1 MQGCGKQPVLKI
13 RGTKQMITV
22 PVYNMIILP
31 HISLTFKKDFFDD
44 ASPSEIHEG
53 DEILFIFQKEARKK
67 ENLTKDD
74 FFPIGLTGRV
84 ESVDSDGDV
93 TVETLSRMDLGE
105 VQIGGDDLYAPSVLR
120 PDEEDVPSEEQNKRL
135 SLMKSR
141 LFEFLKKFPWGL
153 MARQYVNHWKTLE
166 EAATA
171 LSSYLNLTP
180 EQRFHFLE
188 PDRESERLDLIEK
201 AIYGFIAE
209 TDVTSEA
216 EDAAK
221 KTNEKLYREDALRKQ
236 IDFLQKQLDEM
247 HPENVSDVTRFQQ
260 KIEKSGMNEIAR
272 READKVLQRMK
283 QEGKDGHEYGMLYD
297 YLDFVTSLDW
307 KKARPKKIDLKKA
320 QDILDSEHYGLK
332 KVKNRVIQQLAVM
345 SLNKKQSGSILLFVG
360 APGTGKTSIGQ
371 SIAKALGRKYVRI
384 SLGGVRDE
392 ADIRG
397 HRRTY
402 IGAMPGRIMNALKT
416 AGTSN
421 PVIVLDEVDK
431 LSRDYNGDPAS
442 ALLEVL
448 DPEQNF
454 SFTDHYMNA
463 PYDLSDVLFV
473 CTANTTDTIPEPLLN
488 RMEVIQFPGYTAAQK
503 FQIARRHLLPRA
515 MKATGIT
522 SDRLEVTDDAIREII
537 SGYTMESGVRGLK
550 KQLDTLCR
558 YAAVKVVE
566 SGLKDSGKGSSTAL
580 SLSQDKAAGK
590 ASETAE
596 KVPAKDAAA
605 GKADQTPALVVVDAK
620 DLRQYLDQHPIHHD
634 SILEEK
640 KPGIVT
646 GLAWTAAGG
655 EILFI
660 ETLFTKGHGK
670 VIVTGQLGDVT
681 KESVQIAISLVK
693 AMYPDKAE
701 LFEKNDLHIHVPEG
715 AIPKDGPSAGI
726 TLTTALASLVTGREV
741 SPEWA
746 MTGEVSLRGGVMPI
760 GGLPEKLM
768 AAQRAGIRRVFVP
781 YENVEDL
788 DEVADEVKKS
798 LEIFPVKKVRDV
810 LDKLG
815 LEPSKEE
822 MAGKASASGK
832 KGSSKKKTDKDD
844 KGAAGKDPF
853 GNLRAFWGEEGTV
866 IPPLK
871 PVDFHIPGA
880 AG

>member
-1 MQGCGKQPVLKI
+1 
-13 RGTKQMITV
+13 
-22 PVYNMIILP
+22 MIILP
-31 HISLTFKKDFFDD
+31 NISLTFKKDFFDD
-44 ASPSEIHEG
+44 ASSTEIHEG
-53 DEILFIFQKEARKK
+53 DDVLFVFQREAKK
-67 ENLTKDD
+67 RENLTKDD
-74 FFPIGLTGRV
+74 FYPIGLSGRV

-93 TVETLSRMDLGE
+93 TIETQNRMDLGDVTVSGE
-105 VQIGGDDLYAPSVLR
+105 EIYAPSVLR
-120 PDEEDVPSEEQNKRL
+120 ADDDDVASDEKDKRL
-135 SLMKSR
+135 AALKAR

-153 MARQYVNHWKTLE
+153 MARQYVNHWKSLE

-171 LSSYLNLTP
+171 LSSYLNLTAD
-180 EQRFHFLE
+180 ERYHFLE
-188 PDRESERLDLIEK
+188 LDKESERLDLIEK

-221 KTNEKLYREDALRKQ
+221 KTNEKLYREDALKKQ

-247 HPENVSDVTRFQQ
+247 HPENVSDVRRFQE
-260 KIEKSGMNEIAR
+260 KIEKSGMNETAR
-272 READKVLQRMK
+272 KEADKVLQRMK
-283 QEGKDGHEYGMLYD
+283 QEGKEGHEYGMLYD

-307 KKARPKKIDLKKA
+307 KKEKSKKIDLNKA
-320 QDILDSEHYGLK
+320 REILDEQHYGLK

-345 SLNKKQSGSILLFVG
+345 SLNKKQAGSILLFVG

-392 ADIRG
+392 AEIRG

-402 IGAMPGRIMNALKT
+402 IGAMPGRIMNAMKT

-454 SFTDHYMNA
+454 SFTDHYMNV

-488 RMEVIQFPGYTAAQK
+488 RMEVIQFPGYTAVEK
-503 FQIARRHLLPRA
+503 FQIAKQHLLPRA
-515 MKATGIT
+515 MKAAGIT
-522 SDRLEVTDDAIREII
+522 ENQLEVTDDAIRAII

-558 YAAVKVVE
+558 YAAVRIVE
-566 SGLKDSGKGSSTAL
+566 KTQGNSGKKSTAL
-580 SLSQDKAAGK
+580 SISKEKAGK
-590 ASETAE
+590 GETG
-596 KVPAKDAAA
+596 KTSKA
-605 GKADQTPALVVVDAK
+605 GTGKEHQKEETKLVVRAE

-660 ETLFTKGHGK
+660 ETLFTKGSGK
-670 VIVTGQLGDVT
+670 VIITGQLGDVM

-693 AMYPDKAE
+693 AMYPDKEE

-768 AAQRAGIRRVFVP
+768 AAQRAGIKRVFIP

-788 DEVADEVKKS
+788 DEVADEVKNS

-810 LDKLG
+810 LEKLG
-815 LEPSKEE
+815 LEPGKSDS
-822 MAGKASASGK
+822 AGKAETSGK
-832 KGSSKKKTDKDD
+832 KSGSSKKKE
-844 KGAAGKDPF
+844 GKTAIPADPF
-853 GNLRAFWGEEGTV
+853 GNLKAFWGEADTPV
-866 IPPLK
+866 RPLK
-871 PVDFHIPGA
+871 PLDTETGSEHA